1 MQASAHC
8 NPRPERAIT
17 RPAMLHVNEMTYR
30 VAGRALFE
38 RATLAVNKGERTGL
52 VGPNGSGKTSLLNL
66 ISGSLQPDEGSLSL
80 QRGVRLGL
88 VAQDAPSGPE
98 SLLDTVLAADP
109 ERTALLEEAETAHDP
124 GRIAEVHERLADI
137 GAASAPARAARIL
150 AGLGFDEAGQQGSCR
165 ELSGGWRMRVALAAL
180 LFPQPDLLLL
190 DEPTNHLDLEATLW
204 LEGFLRSYPGTLLLV
219 SHDRNLLNRVAK
231 RIVHLEDLKLVSYT
245 GNYDRFE
252 RTRRERLERH
262 AALQKRQMAQRRHIQ
277 AFVDRF
283 RYKASKARQAQSRL
297 KALARMEPIATVI
310 EQRTVDL
317 AFPEPGVLAPPLMTL
332 EGVSAGYQSAS
343 PVLSGLDLRLD
354 PDERVAL
361 LGANGNGKTTF
372 LRLLSGALAP
382 QGGGIVRSSK
392 LRVGYFAQDQAEQLD
407 PCTTALNLVAGLL
420 PKARE
425 SQQRAHLGSFGLT
438 GDRALIEVGRLS
450 GGEKARLVF
459 ALNSCTSPHL
469 LLMDEPTNHLD
480 VDTRQA
486 LVQAINDFPGAVVLV
501 SHDSHLIELIADRLW
516 LVAEGTITPFD
527 GDLDDYRR
535 LLLEQR
541 REERAA
547 ARRRPGSGHDG
558 AQETARNGLK
568 PKDRRRAAAAARD
581 AQASLRRAARDAE
594 TRVEELTKACRELEA
609 QLADPA
615 AYDGDGQR
623 LEDLQMRYGTLRRT
637 LSEAET
643 RWLSAQQALEGP

>member
-1 MQASAHC
+1 
-8 NPRPERAIT
+8 
-17 RPAMLHVNEMTYR
+17 MLHVNEMTFR
-30 VAGRALFE
+30 VAGRPLFE
-38 RATLAVNKGERTGL
+38 RATLAVDKGERTGL
-52 VGPNGSGKTSLLNL
+52 VGPNGSGKTTLLKL
-66 ISGSLQPDEGSLSL
+66 ITGSLQPDEGSLSL
-80 QRGVRLGL
+80 QRNVRLGV

-109 ERTALLEEAETAHDP
+109 ERTALLEEAESARDP
-124 GRIAEVHERLADI
+124 HRIAEVHERLADI

-150 AGLGFDEAGQQGSCR
+150 AGLGFNETAQQGNCR

-180 LFPQPDLLLL
+180 LFAQPDLLLL

-231 RIVHLEDLKLVSYT
+231 RIVHLEDLKLVSYS

-252 RTRRERLERH
+252 RTRRERLERQ

-283 RYKASKARQAQSRL
+283 RYKATKARQAQSRL

-317 AFPEPGVLAPPLMTL
+317 AFPEPEALAPPLVTL
-332 EGVSAGYQSAS
+332 EGVTAGYQAAS
-343 PVLSGLDLRLD
+343 PVLGGLDLRLD

-382 QGGGIVRSSK
+382 QDGNIVRSGK

-407 PCTTALNLVAGLL
+407 PRTTALSLIANLL

-425 SQQRAHLGSFGLT
+425 SQQRSHLGRFGLT
-438 GDRALIEVGRLS
+438 GDRALVEIGRLS

-459 ALNSCTSPHL
+459 ALNSCASPHL
-469 LLMDEPTNHLD
+469 LLLDEPTNHLD

-486 LVQAINDFPGAVVLV
+486 LVQAINEYPGAVVLV

-541 REERAA
+541 RAERAE
-547 ARRRPGSGHDG
+547 ARRRSRGARDGGRPGEHK
-558 AQETARNGLK
+558 ALK
-568 PKDRRRAAAAARD
+568 PKDRRRAAAATRD
-581 AQASLRRAARDAE
+581 AQASLRRVARNAE
-594 TRVEELTKACRELEA
+594 ARVEELTKACQELEA
-609 QLADPA
+609 HLANPQ
-615 AYDGDGQR
+615 AYDGDQNE
-623 LEDLQMRYGTLRRT
+623 LEGLQMRYGALRRE
-637 LSEAET
+637 LSDAEAS
-643 RWLSAQQALEGP
+643 WLSAQEALEGS

>member
-1 MQASAHC
+1 
-8 NPRPERAIT
+8 
-17 RPAMLHVNEMTYR
+17 MLHVNEMTFR
-30 VAGRALFE
+30 VAGRPLFE
-38 RATLAVNKGERTGL
+38 RATLAVDKGERTGL
-52 VGPNGSGKTSLLNL
+52 VGPNGSGKTTLLKL
-66 ISGSLQPDEGSLSL
+66 ITGSLQPDEGSLSL
-80 QRGVRLGL
+80 QRNVRLGV

-109 ERTALLEEAETAHDP
+109 ERTALLEEAESARDP
-124 GRIAEVHERLADI
+124 HRIAELHERLADI

-150 AGLGFDEAGQQGSCR
+150 AGLGFNETAQQGNCR

-180 LFPQPDLLLL
+180 LFAQPDLLLL

-231 RIVHLEDLKLVSYT
+231 RIVHLEDLKLVSYS

-252 RTRRERLERH
+252 RTRRERLERQ

-283 RYKASKARQAQSRL
+283 RYKATKARQAQSRL

-317 AFPEPGVLAPPLMTL
+317 AFPEPEALAPPLVTL
-332 EGVSAGYQSAS
+332 EGVTAGYQAAS
-343 PVLSGLDLRLD
+343 PVLGGLDLRLD

-382 QGGGIVRSSK
+382 QDGNIVRSGK

-407 PCTTALNLVAGLL
+407 PRTTALSLIANLL

-425 SQQRAHLGSFGLT
+425 SQQRSHLGRFGLT
-438 GDRALIEVGRLS
+438 GDRALVEIGRLS

-459 ALNSCTSPHL
+459 ALNSCASPHL
-469 LLMDEPTNHLD
+469 LLLDEPTNHLD

-486 LVQAINDFPGAVVLV
+486 LVQAINEYPGAVVLV

-541 REERAA
+541 RAERAE
-547 ARRRPGSGHDG
+547 ARRRSRGARDGGRPGEHK
-558 AQETARNGLK
+558 ALK
-568 PKDRRRAAAAARD
+568 PKDRRRAAAATRD
-581 AQASLRRAARDAE
+581 AQASLRRVARDAE
-594 TRVEELTKACRELEA
+594 ARVEELTKACQELEA
-609 QLADPA
+609 HLANPQ
-615 AYDGDGQR
+615 AYDGDQNE
-623 LEDLQMRYGTLRRT
+623 LEGLQMRYGALRRE
-637 LSEAET
+637 LSDAEAS
-643 RWLSAQQALEGP
+643 WLSAQEALEGS

>member
-1 MQASAHC
+1 
-8 NPRPERAIT
+8 
-17 RPAMLHVNEMTYR
+17 MLHVNEMTYR

-38 RATLAVNKGERTGL
+38 RATLAVDKGERTGL
-52 VGPNGSGKTSLLNL
+52 VGPNGSGKTTLLKL
-66 ISGSLQPDEGSLSL
+66 IAGSLQPDEGSLSL
-80 QRGVRLGL
+80 QRNVRLGL

-109 ERTALLEEAETAHDP
+109 ERTALLEEAETAHEP
-124 GRIAEVHERLADI
+124 ARIAEIHERLADI
-137 GAASAPARAARIL
+137 SAASAPARAARVL
-150 AGLGFDEAGQQGSCR
+150 AGLGFDESAQQGNCR

-180 LFPQPDLLLL
+180 LFTQPDLLLL

-204 LEGFLRSYPGTLLLV
+204 LEGYLRSYPGTLLLV

-231 RIVHLEDLKLVSYT
+231 RIVHLEDLKLVSYS

-252 RTRRERLERH
+252 RTRRERLERE
-262 AALQKRQMAQRRHIQ
+262 AALQNRQMAQRRHIQ

-310 EQRTVDL
+310 EQRTINL
-317 AFPEPGVLAPPLMTL
+317 AFPEPDALAPPLMTL
-332 EGVSAGYQSAS
+332 EGVAAGYQAAS
-343 PVLSGLDLRLD
+343 PVLRDLDLRLD

-382 QGGGIVRSSK
+382 QDGGIVRSGK

-407 PCTTALNLVAGLL
+407 PRTTALNLVANLL
-420 PKARE
+420 PKVRE
-425 SQQRAHLGSFGLT
+425 SEQRSHLGRFGLT

-459 ALNSCTSPHL
+459 ALHSCTSPHL
-469 LLMDEPTNHLD
+469 LLLDEPTNHLD

-486 LVQAINDFPGAVVLV
+486 LVQAINEFPGAVVLV

-541 REERAA
+541 RQERAA
-547 ARRRPGSGHDG
+547 ARRRPGSGRDRG
-558 AQETARNGLK
+558 GNGARNGLK
-568 PKDRRRAAAAARD
+568 PKDRRRAAAEARD

-594 TRVEELTKACRELEA
+594 ARVEELTKACRELESH
-609 QLADPA
+609 LADPVS
-615 AYDGDGQR
+615 YNGDQKR
-623 LEDLQMRYGTLRRT
+623 LEDLQMRYGTLRRA
-637 LSEAET
+637 LSDAET
-643 RWLSAQQALEGP
+643 RWLSAQEALEGSR

>member
-1 MQASAHC
+1 
-8 NPRPERAIT
+8 
-17 RPAMLHVNEMTYR
+17 MLHVNEMTFR
-30 VAGRALFE
+30 VAGRPLFE
-38 RATLAVNKGERTGL
+38 RATLAVDKGERTGL
-52 VGPNGSGKTSLLNL
+52 VGPNGSGKTTLLKL
-66 ISGSLQPDEGSLSL
+66 ITGSLQPDEGSLSL
-80 QRGVRLGL
+80 QRNVRLGV

-109 ERTALLEEAETAHDP
+109 ERTALLEEAESARDP
-124 GRIAEVHERLADI
+124 HRIAEVHERLADI

-150 AGLGFDEAGQQGSCR
+150 AGLGFNETAQQGNCR

-180 LFPQPDLLLL
+180 LFAQPDLLLL

-231 RIVHLEDLKLVSYT
+231 RIVHLEDLKLVSYS

-252 RTRRERLERH
+252 RTRRERLERQ

-283 RYKASKARQAQSRL
+283 RYKATKARQAQSRL

-317 AFPEPGVLAPPLMTL
+317 AFPEPEALAPPLMTL
-332 EGVSAGYQSAS
+332 EGVTAGYQAAS
-343 PVLSGLDLRLD
+343 PVLGGLDLRLD

-382 QGGGIVRSSK
+382 QDGNIVRSGK

-407 PCTTALNLVAGLL
+407 PRTTALSLIANLL

-425 SQQRAHLGSFGLT
+425 SQQRSHLGRFGLT
-438 GDRALIEVGRLS
+438 GDRALVEIGRLS

-459 ALNSCTSPHL
+459 ALNSCASPHL
-469 LLMDEPTNHLD
+469 LLLDEPTNHLD

-486 LVQAINDFPGAVVLV
+486 LVQAINEYPGAVVLV

-541 REERAA
+541 RAERAE
-547 ARRRPGSGHDG
+547 ARRRSRGARDGGRPGEHK
-558 AQETARNGLK
+558 ALK
-568 PKDRRRAAAAARD
+568 PKDRRRAAAATRD
-581 AQASLRRAARDAE
+581 AQASLRRVARDAE
-594 TRVEELTKACRELEA
+594 ARVEELTKACQELEA
-609 QLADPA
+609 HLANPQS
-615 AYDGDGQR
+615 YDGDQNE
-623 LEDLQMRYGTLRRT
+623 LEGLQMRYGALRRE
-637 LSEAET
+637 LSDAEAS
-643 RWLSAQQALEGP
+643 WLSAQEALEGS

>member
-1 MQASAHC
+1 
-8 NPRPERAIT
+8 
-17 RPAMLHVNEMTYR
+17 MLHVNEMTFR
-30 VAGRALFE
+30 VAGRPLFE
-38 RATLAVNKGERTGL
+38 RATLAVDKGERTGL
-52 VGPNGSGKTSLLNL
+52 VGPNGSGKTTLLKL
-66 ISGSLQPDEGSLSL
+66 ITGSLQPDEGSLSL
-80 QRGVRLGL
+80 QRNVRLGV

-109 ERTALLEEAETAHDP
+109 ERTALLEEAESARDP
-124 GRIAEVHERLADI
+124 HRIAEVHERLADI

-150 AGLGFDEAGQQGSCR
+150 AGLGFNETAQQGNCR

-180 LFPQPDLLLL
+180 LFAQPDLLLL

-231 RIVHLEDLKLVSYT
+231 RIVHLEDLKLVSYS

-252 RTRRERLERH
+252 RTRRERLERQ

-283 RYKASKARQAQSRL
+283 RYKATKARQAQSRL

-317 AFPEPGVLAPPLMTL
+317 AFPEPEALAPPLMTL
-332 EGVSAGYQSAS
+332 EGVTAGYQAAS
-343 PVLSGLDLRLD
+343 PVLGGLDLRLD

-382 QGGGIVRSSK
+382 QDGNIVRSGK

-407 PCTTALNLVAGLL
+407 PRTTALSLIANLL

-425 SQQRAHLGSFGLT
+425 SQQRSHLGRFGLT
-438 GDRALIEVGRLS
+438 GDRALVEIGRLS

-459 ALNSCTSPHL
+459 ALNSCASPHL
-469 LLMDEPTNHLD
+469 LLLDEPTNHLD

-486 LVQAINDFPGAVVLV
+486 LVQAINEYPGAVVLV

-541 REERAA
+541 RAERAE
-547 ARRRPGSGHDG
+547 ARRRSRGARDGGRPGEHK
-558 AQETARNGLK
+558 ALK
-568 PKDRRRAAAAARD
+568 PKDRRRAAAATRD
-581 AQASLRRAARDAE
+581 AQASLRRVARDAE
-594 TRVEELTKACRELEA
+594 ARVEELTKACQELEA
-609 QLADPA
+609 HLANPQ
-615 AYDGDGQR
+615 AYDGDQNE
-623 LEDLQMRYGTLRRT
+623 LEGLQMRYGALRRE
-637 LSEAET
+637 LSDAEAS
-643 RWLSAQQALEGP
+643 WLSAQEALEGS